1 VAEARRVVIV
11 GGGPAGLTGAYAL
24 MKAGVPSVVLEK
36 EAQVGGHARTVEH
49 GGFLFDIGG
58 HRFFTKIPEV
68 RQIWREVLDD
78 RFLRVRR
85 LSRILYRGLF
95 FHYPLKPLEA
105 LWRMGLFESAWVA
118 LSYARKKL
126 FPMTEDGTLESWM
139 SNRFGRRLFLMFFKT
154 YTEKVWG
161 RQCTEI
167 RSDWA
172 AQRIKSLTLGS
183 AVRNALVP
191 GRERPRSLIEEF
203 DYPARGPGM
212 LWEAMA
218 DRLRAG
224 GQEVLAE
231 RDVVRIRRE
240 GARVRAVVARHGGK
254 DEEHAGT
261 HFMASMPLQEL
272 VLALDPP
279 APIEVQEHARALKYR
294 DFITVAVMIRRAD
307 VFPDNWI
314 YVHTPDVNVARVQ
327 NYRNWSAAMVPDP
340 TQTCLGM
347 EYFCNEGDAL
357 WSLPDASLEELA
369 RREVAALGFARADEI
384 IGAAVVRQ
392 RKAYPVYDWE
402 YKDHLAALRA
412 YLEGIENL
420 QMIGRNGLHKYNNQD
435 HAMLTAMLAARNI
448 LGEKLD
454 VWAVNTEDE
463 YHEITTA

>member
-1 VAEARRVVIV
+1 MQEPVESGRGHDGIAGKDLVPIGEGFVA
-11 GGGPAGLTGAYAL
+11 GQDDGLALFVAFADGLEEKTG
-24 MKAGVPSVVLEK
+24 
-36 EAQVGGHARTVEH
+36 
-49 GGFLFDIGG
+49 
-58 HRFFTKIPEV
+58 
-68 RQIWREVLDD
+68 
-78 RFLRVRR
+78 
-85 LSRILYRGLF
+85 
-95 FHYPLKPLEA
+95 
-105 LWRMGLFESAWVA
+105 MGLFESAWVA
-118 LSYARKKL
+118 LSYVRKKL

-279 APIEVQEHARALKYR
+279 APLEVQEHARALKYR

-327 NYRNWSAAMVPDP
+327 NYR
-340 TQTCLGM
+340 
-347 EYFCNEGDAL
+347 
-357 WSLPDASLEELA
+357 
-369 RREVAALGFARADEI
+369 
-384 IGAAVVRQ
+384 
-392 RKAYPVYDWE
+392 
-402 YKDHLAALRA
+402 
-412 YLEGIENL
+412 
-420 QMIGRNGLHKYNNQD
+420 
-435 HAMLTAMLAARNI
+435 
-448 LGEKLD
+448 
-454 VWAVNTEDE
+454 E
-463 YHEITTA
+463 YHEITTT